1 MADLSTRANLE
12 CCTPCDL
19 LDQVRIVLS
28 SREGHHASVRSHFS
42 ADSSCTELCNFL
54 CEYCHDMSN
63 QSHKSSL
70 VTSSRLTEVVHA
82 LFTLFVR
89 NCESAESGSSAADID
104 VAFHLCAVA
113 LQEAIGQEKCCTEV
127 VKPRVNNDWLVAV
140 LATSLLLSGRLT
152 TLEVKLQDIIGP
164 SVHEQFLQFR
174 DTVVT
179 GTGSTKELFAV
190 LSEEAT
196 YPQVLRNG
204 TTIVAAKDAQ
214 QASDYNR
221 KEQSFVTSVYESALE
236 LIRKPALRSS
246 DDGIETVTAVIIGI
260 AR

>member
-19 LDQVRIVLS
+19 LDQVRIELS
-28 SREGHHASVRSHFS
+28 SREGHHASERSHFS
-42 ADSSCTELCNFL
+42 ADSSCAELCNFL
-54 CEYCHDMSN
+54 CHDMSN
-63 QSHKSSL
+63 QPHKSSL
-70 VTSSRLTEVVHA
+70 VTSNRLTEVVHA
-82 LFTLFVR
+82 LFTLFIR

-113 LQEAIGQEKCCTEV
+113 LQEAIGHEKCCTEV
-127 VKPRVNNDWLVAV
+127 VKPRVNNDWLVAL

-152 TLEVKLQDIIGP
+152 TLEVNLQDIIGP

-174 DTVVT
+174 GTVVA
-179 GTGSTKELFAV
+179 GIGSTKELFAV

-204 TTIVAAKDAQ
+204 TVITAAKEAPQ
-214 QASDYNR
+214 TSDYYR
-221 KEQSFVTSVYESALE
+221 KEQAFVTSVYESALE